1 MKTRLRFCSGVW
13 MGDGWMGDGMEEQE
27 PRSVLRCVLSMFHG
41 WVSEMTVRGGLIS
54 FTTKVLFPL

>member
-1 MKTRLRFCSGVW
+1 

-54 FTTKVLFPL
+54 FGTKVLFPL